1 MDLKKPPNSLIN
13 KLASY
18 LYKNIKH
25 RGISLLFDYR
35 RPRVHNDHKFLL
47 WSTPTLLICRLY
59 CSNITIYHCISL
71 YHCKL
76 LCYMCQVLNRS
87 NQKLWNVYAFILYPY
102 LENALREVLLSC
114 ICNNPVLIYLLQG
127 AW

>member
-1 MDLKKPPNSLIN
+1 MDLKKPLNSLIN

-47 WSTPTLLICRLY
+47 WSTPTLLICPLH
-59 CSNITIYHCISL
+59 CSNITVSL
-71 YHCKL
+71 YIT
-76 LCYMCQVLNRS
+76 
-87 NQKLWNVYAFILYPY
+87 VYHYITVSYCVICVKYLTKVIKNCGMFMHLYCILIWKMLYRRFY
-102 LENALREVLLSC
+102 YHAYAIIMS
-114 ICNNPVLIYLLQG
+114 
-127 AW
+127 